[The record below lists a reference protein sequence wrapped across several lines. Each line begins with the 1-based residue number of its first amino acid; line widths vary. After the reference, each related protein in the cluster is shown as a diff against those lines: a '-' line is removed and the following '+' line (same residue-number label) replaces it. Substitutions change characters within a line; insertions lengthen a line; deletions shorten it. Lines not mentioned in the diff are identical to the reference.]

1 MFLSFLRA
9 ESGAITV
16 DWTVMTAAAVGLGL
30 TSTAAVRSGVV
41 SLGSDINTSLSGASV
56 ASMGRLGGIGNS
68 VLASFGFDNG
78 VPRGFSHSVTTQVG
92 GGYGTILGPF
102 GGAESRSNPVTF
114 DAEFP
119 PGTGTGIMEF
129 DLMVLDSWDG
139 SNNQWSSGDGDSIVM
154 QINGQQVAVETFMF
168 AGHPASSSFPG
179 RTADRSST
187 VEVGGSTYNITMS
200 QEYEGRLTGTS
211 GWPDQVWRV
220 RVEAD
225 NPPPTMRVGL
235 SSGVNQGV
243 SDESFGMDNVRL
255 STR

>member
-56 ASMGRLGGIGNS
+56 ASMGRLGGIGS
-68 VLASFGFDNG
+68 TVLASFGFTSG
-78 VPRGFSHSVTTQVG
+78 VPGSFSYDRTTEVG

-102 GGAESRSNPVTF
+102 SGSETRSNPLTYN
-114 DAEFP
+114 AEFP

-139 SNNQWSSGDGDSIVM
+139 SNNQWTSADGDAIVI
-154 QINGQQVAVETFMF
+154 QINGQEVAVESFMF
-168 AGHPASSSFPG
+168 AGHPASSSFPD
-179 RTADRSST
+179 RTADRSTT
-187 VEVGGSTYNITMS
+187 VEIGGSTYNISMS
-200 QEYEGRLTGTS
+200 QEYEGQLSGTS
-211 GWPDQVWRV
+211 GWSDQVWRV
-220 RVEAD
+220 TVEAD
-225 NPPPTMRVGL
+225 NPPPTMQVGL

-243 SDESFGMDNVRL
+243 SDESFGVDNVRL